1 MLNLWHH
8 NVTLMKNLQKLL
20 ALAAVLVGVV
30 STASADTL
38 VLSQDLTNYSV
49 GNGGAFII
57 SSFTGPLSLASYNAK
72 AKGDGGFL
80 TFCIE
85 ENEYFNPGYTYNY
98 SLSFGAKNGGV
109 SGQTSTNYDGVSNAT
124 AWLYSQFAMGSLSSG
139 GFSYTHANLGDLQ
152 QAIWFLEGE
161 GGTNN
166 YLVAAAQA
174 HEGVN
179 WNKDNNGAYGVYAVN
194 INYLN
199 GGNSQDQLYFK
210 RVPEGGLTV
219 LMLGGALLGL
229 FGLRRKFGRN

>member
-1 MLNLWHH
+1 
-8 NVTLMKNLQKLL
+8 MKTTQKLL
-20 ALAAVLVGVV
+20 ALAAILVGFV
-30 STASADTL
+30 SSANADTL
-38 VLSQDLTNYSV
+38 VLSQDLTHYSV

-57 SSFTGPLSLASYNAK
+57 SSFTGPLTLANYNAK

-80 TFCIE
+80 TFCLE

-109 SGQTSTNYDGVSNAT
+109 SGQTAYHYDGVSNAT
-124 AWLYSQFAMGSLSSG
+124 AWLYSQFATGALTAG

-152 QAIWFLEGE
+152 QAVWYLEGE

-166 YLVAAAQA
+166 YLVTAAKA

-179 WNKDNNGAYGVYAVN
+179 WNSDNNGKYGVMAVN

-199 GGNSQDQLYFK
+199 GANSQDQLYF
-210 RVPEGGLTV
+210 RGVPDGGATL
-219 LMLGGALLGL
+219 ALLGL
-229 FGLRRKFGRN
+229 SLLTFVGLRRKFGRN